1 MQRDPQCYQ
10 TMLAAGLR
18 GREGLVFGATEAF
31 MRIELLMRP
40 DTFDKMA
47 TKLSQLAVS

>member
-1 MQRDPQCYQ
+1 MQRDPNCYQ
-10 TMLAAGLR
+10 TMSDAGLR
-18 GREGLVFGATEAF
+18 GREGVVFGATEAF

-47 TKLSQLAVS
+47 AKLSQLAMS